1 MREHHR
7 NKKESHI
14 KVSISDVVLVHK
26 DNVKR
31 SDWKMGKVLERIVGK
46 DGVARG
52 AMLKLITKGKPVI
65 VSRAVQKL
73 YPLEVSCVI
82 KEVSEN
88 DSGEHEP
95 CLIADQLLSH
105 KRLTWFSE
113 WCLTLTGQG
122 GSVSDNSHCN
132 VTQVKM

>member
-14 KVSISDVVLVHK
+14 KVSIGDVVLVHK

-31 SDWKMGKVLERIVGK
+31 SDWKMGKVLEHIVGK
-46 DGVARG
+46 DGVVRG
-52 AMLKLITKGKPVI
+52 AKLKLITKRKPVI

-82 KEVSEN
+82 KEVGEN
-88 DSGEHEP
+88 DSGQHNRNRVGNAEK
-95 CLIADQLLSH
+95 QLCMGKEIPWHAAALDS
-105 KRLTWFSE
+105 
-113 WCLTLTGQG
+113 CQ
-122 GSVSDNSHCN
+122 
-132 VTQVKM
+132 